1 MLSSAEIARGSQ
13 GAVKF
18 LWRDVSAPFHFD
30 NTFEGCLHSFQV
42 MLLVAPIYAFYLVV
56 HYSQPEITVEADDGL
71 LILAESLRYVV
82 DWLLYPVIFYEIARR
97 RGWLERYPRYIAAL
111 NWISL
116 PAVVLL
122 LVGGS
127 VAQIAPPTV
136 GILLEIGLRTLF
148 IYWFMMATRLA
159 LGVNWLFATVLVVVN
174 WVPSYFLSFIVD
186 RFLGVTFTPS

>member
-56 HYSQPEITVEADDGL
+56 HYADLTVEADDGL
-71 LILAESLRYVV
+71 IVLAEGLRYIV
-82 DWLLYPVIFYEIARR
+82 DWLLFPVIFYEIARR

-111 NWISL
+111 NWINL

-122 LVGGS
+122 LVGES
-127 VAQIAPPTV
+127 LVQVTPPTV
-136 GILLEIGLRTLF
+136 GALLQIGLQILF
-148 IYWFMMATRLA
+148 FYWFMMATRLA
-159 LGVNWLFATVLVVVN
+159 LGVNWLFASVLMVVN
-174 WVPSYFLSFIVD
+174 WVPSYFLSVIVN
-186 RFLGVTFTPS
+186 RFLEVSFTT